1 MTKALV
7 VLLGLWGLTLLGG
20 DLLCEEVPGTG
31 CAGVMPLWPA
41 LISALPVLEGTPPSV
56 PSTPEAPLSRLDHPP
71 IHPIH
76 T

>member
-1 MTKALV
+1 MTQTMV

-31 CAGVMPLWPA
+31 CSGVMPLLPILA
-41 LISALPVLEGTPPSV
+41 CTPPVLAGVPPLVLSA
-56 PSTPEAPLSRLDHPP
+56 PETPLSRVDHPP